1 MTSSDTLP
9 LSEDQQALQDTLRG
23 FLAEPAAACRAAG
36 RAGDPDRLQPRAA
49 RPPGR

>member
-23 FLAEPAAACRAAG
+23 FLAEQLPPAA
-36 RAGDPDRLQPRAA
+36 
-49 RPPGR
+49 PPGS